1 MRRVLIVGATSPLA
15 RYMAHE
21 FARLGD
27 TLFLAARDTDELER
41 VASDVR
47 IRFGATVHM
56 GRFDAAVVEQH
67 EPFLEEVLHKLGG
80 LDGVVWV
87 AGTMDGLDEAFRRPS
102 AVKQLI
108 DVNFTGAASFLT
120 LVACYLEEQGKGFI
134 AGVSSVAGDRGR
146 GQNYP
151 YGAAKGGFSLF
162 LQGLRNRLSRHGVQV
177 TTIKPGFIDTRMTW
191 GRDKLPFLASPQRV
205 ARESVQ
211 AILQGKDVAYVPAV
225 WWLVM
230 LVIRAI
236 PERVF
241 KRLSI

>member
-21 FARLGD
+21 FARAGD
-27 TLFLAARDTDELER
+27 RLFLAARDEQELER
-41 VASDVR
+41 IASDVR
-47 IRFGATVHM
+47 VRFGATVHA
-56 GRFDAAVVEQH
+56 GRFDAEAIDEH
-67 EPFLEEVLHKLGG
+67 EAFLQTVIDALGG

-87 AGTMDGLDEAFRRPS
+87 AGTMDGLEEAFRQPS
-102 AVKQLI
+102 AVRRLI
-108 DVNFTGAASFLT
+108 DVNFSGAASLLT
-120 LVACYLEEQGKGFI
+120 LCACYLEQQGAGFL

-146 GQNYP
+146 AQNYP

-162 LQGLRNRLSRHGVQV
+162 LQGLRNRLSKRGVQV
-177 TTIKPGFIDTRMTW
+177 ITIKPGFVDTRMTW

-211 AILQGKDVAYVPAV
+211 AILKGRDIAYVPGV

-230 LVIRAI
+230 LVLRAI
-236 PERVF
+236 PERIF
-241 KRLSI
+241 KRMNI

>member
-1 MRRVLIVGATSPLA
+1 MRRVLVVGATSPLA

-27 TLFLAARDTDELER
+27 KLFLAARDMDELQR
-41 VASDVR
+41 VASDVQV
-47 IRFGATVHM
+47 RFGASVHT
-56 GRFDAAVVEQH
+56 GRFDAAAVETH
-67 EPFLEEVLHKLGG
+67 EAFWQEVLRVLGG

-87 AGTMDGLDEAFRRPS
+87 AGTMDGLEEAFREPQ
-102 AVKQLI
+102 AVRRLI
-108 DVNFTGAASFLT
+108 DVNFTGAASLLT
-120 LVACYLEEQGKGFI
+120 LAACYFEQQGKGFI

-162 LQGLRNRLSRHGVQV
+162 LQGLRNRLSKRGVQV

-205 ARESVQ
+205 AKESVQ
-211 AILQGKDVAYVPAV
+211 AILQGKDVAYVPAI

-236 PERVF
+236 PEKVF
-241 KRLSI
+241 KKMNI

>member
-27 TLFLAARDTDELER
+27 ALFLAARDEEELQR

-47 IRFGATVHM
+47 VRFGTTVYI
-56 GRFDAAVVEQH
+56 GRFDAVDIEHHAC
-67 EPFLEEVLHKLGG
+67 FLQEVIRSLGG

-87 AGTMDGLDEAFRRPS
+87 AGTMDGLEEAFRHPE
-102 AVKQLI
+102 AVRRLI
-108 DVNFTGAASFLT
+108 DVNFTGAASLLT
-120 LVACYLEEQGKGFI
+120 LVACYLEEQGSGFI

-146 GQNYP
+146 AQNYP
-151 YGAAKGGFSLF
+151 YGSAKGGFSLF
-162 LQGLRNRLSRHGVQV
+162 LQGLRNRLSRKGVRV
-177 TTIKPGFIDTRMTW
+177 TTIKPGFVDTRMTW

-205 ARESVQ
+205 AKESVQ
-211 AILQGKDVAYVPAV
+211 AILKGRDVAYVPGI

-241 KRLSI
+241 KKMNI

>member
-1 MRRVLIVGATSPLA
+1 MRKVLIVGATSPIA
-15 RYMAHE
+15 RYMAYA
-21 FARLGD
+21 FARQGD
-27 TLFLAARDTDELER
+27 KLFLAARDMQELEHI
-41 VASDVR
+41 ANDIR
-47 IRFGATVHM
+47 IRFGAPVHL
-56 GRFDAAVVEQH
+56 GLFDAVAIENHQT
-67 EPFLEEVLHKLGG
+67 FLQEVLDRLDG

-87 AGTMDGLDEAFRRPS
+87 AGTMDGMEEAFHEPLALKR
-102 AVKQLI
+102 LI
-108 DVNFTGAASFLT
+108 DVNLTGAASLLT
-120 LVACYLEEQGKGFI
+120 LCANHLQTQGRGFI

-162 LQGLRNRLSRHGVQV
+162 LQGLRNRLSRSGVQV
-177 TTIKPGFIDTRMTW
+177 TTIKPGFVDTRMTW

-205 ARESVQ
+205 AKESVQ

-230 LVIRAI
+230 LVIRSI

-241 KRLSI
+241 KKMNI

>member
-15 RYMAHE
+15 RYMAYE

-27 TLFLAARDTDELER
+27 PLFLAARDTDELER

-47 IRFGATVHM
+47 VRFGATVHT
-56 GRFDAAVVEQH
+56 GRFDAEAVEEH
-67 EPFLEEVLHKLGG
+67 ERFLQDVLRTMGG

-87 AGTMDGLDEAFRRPS
+87 AGTMDGLEEAFRQPQ
-102 AVKQLI
+102 AVKRLI
-108 DVNFTGAASFLT
+108 DVNFTGAASLLT
-120 LVACYLEEQGKGFI
+120 LAACYFEEQGKGFI
-134 AGVSSVAGDRGR
+134 AGISSVAGDRGR
-146 GQNYP
+146 AQNYP

-162 LQGLRNRLSRHGVQV
+162 LQGLRNRLSKRGVQV

-205 ARESVQ
+205 AKESVQ
-211 AILQGKDVAYVPAV
+211 AILKGKDVAYVPGV

-241 KRLSI
+241 KRMSI

>member
-21 FARLGD
+21 FARQGD
-27 TLFLAARDTDELER
+27 TLLLAARDAEELER

-47 IRFGATVHM
+47 VRFGIPVHTA
-56 GRFDAAVVEQH
+56 RFDAAAMQEHEAFWQEVVRM
-67 EPFLEEVLHKLGG
+67 LGEV
-80 LDGVVWV
+80 DGVVWV
-87 AGTMDGLDEAFRRPS
+87 AGTMDALEEAFREPR
-102 AVKQLI
+102 AVQRLI
-108 DVNFTGAASFLT
+108 DVNFTGAASLLT
-120 LVACYLEEQGKGFI
+120 LAACYFEERGKGFI

-162 LQGLRNRLSRHGVQV
+162 LQGLRNRLSKRGVQV

-211 AILQGKDVAYVPAV
+211 AILRGKDIAYVPAI

-241 KRLSI
+241 KRMQI

>member
-1 MRRVLIVGATSPLA
+1 MRRVLIAGATSPLA
-15 RYMAHE
+15 RYVAYE

-27 TLFLAARDTDELER
+27 MLFLAGRDMEEVER

-47 IRFGATVHM
+47 IRFEVVVHT
-56 GRFDAAVVEQH
+56 GHFDASAIEEH
-67 EPFLEEVLHKLGG
+67 ERFVQSVIERMGG

-87 AGTMDGLDEAFRRPS
+87 AGTMDGLEEAFHNPH
-102 AVKQLI
+102 ALKQLI
-108 DVNFTGAASFLT
+108 DVNFTGAASLLT
-120 LVACYLEEQGKGFI
+120 IVARVMEEQNRGFI

-151 YGAAKGGFSLF
+151 YGSAKGGFSLF
-162 LQGLRNRLSRHGVQV
+162 LQGLRNRLSKKGIQV
-177 TTIKPGFIDTRMTW
+177 TTIKPGFVDTRMTW

-211 AILQGKDVAYVPAV
+211 AILKGKDIAYVPAV

-230 LVIRAI
+230 LVIRSI

-241 KRLSI
+241 KRMNI